1 MVSNITFEFNKPKAI
16 ETILYLASKID
27 DHDIYGICKL
37 LYLADKISLENYGR
51 FIFGESY
58 CAMKGGGTPSHAYD
72 LLKNADNKELRI
84 DGVEVIALR
93 EANIDLFS
101 KSDLECLNFI
111 VNKYGKVS
119 NLRRARDAHD
129 NAWKAAWEQRGAKK
143 SVIIPVASIAKQFS
157 DSEDL
162 ISYLC
167 NSDVG

>member
-1 MVSNITFEFNKPKAI
+1 MADITFEFNKTKAI
-16 ETILYLASKID
+16 ETILYFANKIY

-37 LYLADKISLENYGR
+37 LYLADKISLEKYGR

-72 LLKNADNKELRI
+72 LLKNADTEELRT
-84 DGVEVIALR
+84 DGVQVVALR
-93 EANIDLFS
+93 EANTDHFS

-129 NAWKAAWEQRGAKK
+129 DAWKAAWEQRGEKR
-143 SVIIPVASIAKQFS
+143 SVTIQVTSIAKQFS
-157 DSEDL
+157 ESEDL